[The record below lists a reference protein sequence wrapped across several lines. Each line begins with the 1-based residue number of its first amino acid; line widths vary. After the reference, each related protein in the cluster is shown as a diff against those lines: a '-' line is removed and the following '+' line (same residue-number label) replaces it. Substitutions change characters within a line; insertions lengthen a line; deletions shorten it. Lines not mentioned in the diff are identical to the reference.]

1 MDITWTAPR
10 ALWLLALLPL
20 VWVALRHNRTN
31 FNRRQQILQASIRSL
46 LLAVLALAL
55 ARPVMSI
62 GSSRLSVVYLVDVSH
77 SVASKSIAD
86 AASRIDSL
94 QKELAPDHSRIVAFG
109 GTVQVMDTT
118 ATLRELAAKD
128 PMDRAAGGPR
138 REATDLEQ
146 ALHQARAELRPG
158 NLPRIVL
165 FTDGRETTGD
175 VDAASAQLAASGI
188 PVFVEAMA
196 PREIGDT
203 WVDRIVLPDRLA
215 AGGLVTTTVEVGSQR
230 AGSAVVE
237 LKAGDKVLA
246 SKAVTI
252 APGLTPVPLD
262 VTFDNAG
269 AVKLDASVTVQG
281 DPLGAN
287 NHLAS
292 EALVGEKPRVLYVE
306 SAATSAKYLQSAL
319 GQAGL
324 DVTVRDPRSLP
335 QQAADLEP
343 WDAVILSDL
352 PRSMISDNAM
362 KALGQ
367 WVERDGG
374 GLLVAGGEAVFGEA
388 TDPAAPPG
396 YRHSE
401 LERLT
406 PVTFERKDQPEVA
419 LIIVLD
425 KSWSM
430 AGAVMELCKAAA
442 QAAIDVL
449 ADEHRVGVVTFNDGL
464 NWDVTVR
471 NVGKNRDQIR
481 KAVAAIEPS
490 GHTLIFPAVE
500 QAYLALKDVRARA
513 KHVVLLS
520 DGRSYPD
527 DYEGLVKKM
536 VDAKMTV
543 SAIAVG
549 PAADVELLTNIAKW
563 GKGRSYTV
571 ADAKEVPQIFV
582 KEAKNAINPSF
593 DEKPLKPVV
602 KSKGFLEGVDLAHA
616 PALRGRTAVVVK
628 DDAMELLET
637 EDGDPLL
644 AFWPIGLGRTAV
656 FASDV
661 KDRWASDWLRWKG
674 YGPFFTS
681 IVRSIAR
688 QRAAGVGV
696 SLSAGVAR
704 GSSRPVT
711 VTIEARD
718 SHGNYLDRQK
728 PAVTVRAGDGQVINQ
743 VARQVAPGRYET
755 KVIADAAQPLTVTVD
770 GGNDIRAT
778 RLVLP
783 DNAAEYRFRPADETR
798 LQAIAQATGGVVH
811 PDANAIRESTHTQ
824 AARRALWPYLVLAAL
839 ALWLV
844 DILVRR
850 VRFFEGAGQ
859 EAAV

>member
-1 MDITWTAPR
+1 MAISWTAPG

-20 VWVALRHNRTN
+20 VWLALRHNRTN
-31 FNRRQQILQASIRSL
+31 FNRKQQLLQAVIRSL
-46 LLAVLALAL
+46 LLAALAMAL
-55 ARPVMSI
+55 ARPVISL
-62 GSSRLSVVYLVDVSH
+62 SSSALSVVYLVDVSH
-77 SVASKSIAD
+77 SVASKAIGD
-86 AASRIDSL
+86 AAVRIDQLNS
-94 QKELAPDHSRIVAFG
+94 ELRPDHSRIVAFG
-109 GTVQVMDTT
+109 ASVQVIEST
-118 ATLRELAAKD
+118 AGLRELAAKD
-128 PMDRAAGGPR
+128 PTDQTTSGLR

-146 ALHQARAELRPG
+146 ALQQARAELRPG
-158 NLPRIVL
+158 DLPRVVL

-175 VDAASAQLAASGI
+175 VDAAAAQFAASGI
-188 PVFVEAMA
+188 PVFLEKMA
-196 PREIGDT
+196 PRDIGDT
-203 WVDRIVLPDRLA
+203 WIDRIVVPERLA
-215 AGGLVTTTVEVGSQR
+215 AGGLVTATVEVGSQR
-230 AGSAVVE
+230 RGPAVVE

-246 SKAVTI
+246 SKTVALE
-252 APGLTPVPLD
+252 AGLTPVPLD
-262 VTFDNAG
+262 VTFAEAG
-269 AVKLDASVTVQG
+269 AVKVEATVTIPG

-292 EALVGEKPRVLYVE
+292 EAIVGAKPRVLYVE
-306 SAATSAKYLQSAL
+306 SAASSAKYLQNAL
-319 GQAGL
+319 GQSGM
-324 DVTVRDPRSLP
+324 DVTVRAPAGLP

-343 WDAVILSDL
+343 WDVVILSDL
-352 PRSMISDNAM
+352 ARSTISENAM
-362 KALGQ
+362 KALAQ

-374 GLLVAGGEAVFGEA
+374 GLLVAGGDSVFGEA

-396 YRHSE
+396 YRNSE

-419 LIIVLD
+419 LIIILD

-449 ADEHRVGVVTFNDGL
+449 GDEHKVGVVTFNDGL

-471 NVGKNRDQIR
+471 NVGKNRDMIR

-490 GHTLIFPAVE
+490 GHTLIYPAVE

-549 PAADVELLTNIAKW
+549 PAADAELLTNIAKW

-571 ADAKEVPQIFV
+571 LDAKEVPQIFV
-582 KEAKNAINPSF
+582 KEAKTAVNPSF

-602 KSKGFLEGVDLAHA
+602 KTRGFLDGMDVTHA
-616 PALRGRTAVVVK
+616 PALKGRTAVVVK
-628 DDAMELLET
+628 DDATELLAT

-661 KDRWASDWLRWKG
+661 KDRWASDWVRWKG

-681 IVRSIAR
+681 VVRAIAR

-696 SLSAGVAR
+696 EVTAGIAR
-704 GSSRPVT
+704 GAARPVT
-711 VTIEARD
+711 VSIEARD
-718 SHGNYLDRQK
+718 AHGNYLDRQK
-728 PAVTVRAGDGQVINQ
+728 PAVTVRAGDGRTVNQ
-743 VARQVAPGRYET
+743 VARQVGPGRYEA
-755 KVIADAAQPLTVTVD
+755 KVIADAAQPLTITVD
-770 GGNDIRAT
+770 GGDTVRAT

-783 DNAAEYRFRPADETR
+783 DTAAEYRFRPADEAR
-798 LQAIAQATGGVVH
+798 LAAIAQATGGVVN
-811 PDANAIRESTHTQ
+811 PDADAIRRSTVRQ
-824 AARRALWPYLVLAAL
+824 ASRRALWPFLVLGAL
-839 ALWLV
+839 ALWLADV
-844 DILVRR
+844 FFRR
-850 VRFFEGAGQ
+850 VRVFEGAGQ
-859 EAAV
+859 TAA

>member
-1 MDITWTAPR
+1 MAVSWTAPG

-20 VWVALRHNRTN
+20 VWLALRHNRTN
-31 FNRRQQILQASIRSL
+31 FNRKQQILQAAVRSL
-46 LLAVLALAL
+46 LLAALALAL
-55 ARPVMSI
+55 ARPVISL
-62 GSSRLSVVYLVDVSH
+62 SSSALSVVYLVDVSH
-77 SVASKSIAD
+77 SIASKSISD
-86 AASRIDSL
+86 AAGRIDQLTS
-94 QKELAPDHSRIVAFG
+94 ELRPDHSRIVAFG
-109 GTVQVMDTT
+109 ASVQVMEST
-118 ATLRELAAKD
+118 ANLRELAAKD
-128 PMDRAAGGPR
+128 PTDRTASGPR

-146 ALHQARAELRPG
+146 ALQQARAELRPG
-158 NLPRIVL
+158 DLPRVVL

-175 VDAASAQLAASGI
+175 VDAAAAQFAASGI
-188 PVFVEAMA
+188 PVFLEKMA
-196 PREIGDT
+196 PRDIGDT
-203 WVDRIVLPDRLA
+203 WIDRIVMPDRLA
-215 AGGLVTTTVEVGSQR
+215 AGGLVTATVEVGSQR
-230 AGSAVVE
+230 AGPAIVE

-246 SKAVTI
+246 SKTVPIET
-252 APGLTPVPLD
+252 GLTPVPLD
-262 VTFDNAG
+262 VTFADAG
-269 AVKLDASVTVQG
+269 AVKLEATVTFPG

-292 EALVGEKPRVLYVE
+292 EAIVGDKPRVLYVE
-306 SAATSAKYLQSAL
+306 SAPTSARYLQNAL
-319 GQAGL
+319 SQSGI
-324 DVTVRDPRSLP
+324 DVTVRGPAGLP

-352 PRSMISDNAM
+352 ARSTISENAM

-374 GLLVAGGEAVFGEA
+374 GLLVAGGDSVFGEA

-396 YRHSE
+396 YRNTE

-419 LIIVLD
+419 LIIILD

-449 ADEHRVGVVTFNDGL
+449 SDEHRVGVVTFNDGL

-471 NVGKNRDQIR
+471 NVGKNRDAIR

-490 GHTLIFPAVE
+490 GHTLIYPAVE

-536 VDAKMTV
+536 VEAKMTV

-549 PAADVELLTNIAKW
+549 PAADAELLTNIAKW

-571 ADAKEVPQIFV
+571 LDAKEVPQIFV
-582 KEAKNAINPSF
+582 KEAKNAVNPSF

-602 KSKGFLEGVDLAHA
+602 KTRGFLDGVDVAHA
-616 PALRGRTAVVVK
+616 PALKGRTAVVVK
-628 DDAMELLET
+628 DDATELLAT

-681 IVRSIAR
+681 VVRAIAR

-696 SLSAGVAR
+696 EVTAGIAR
-704 GSSRPVT
+704 GATRPVT
-711 VTIEARD
+711 VSIEARD
-718 SHGNYLDRQK
+718 THGNYLDRQK
-728 PAVTVRAGDGQVINQ
+728 PAVTVRAGDGRTVNQ
-743 VARQVAPGRYET
+743 VARQVGPGRYEA

-770 GGNDIRAT
+770 GGEAIRAT

-783 DNAAEYRFRPADETR
+783 DTAAEYRFRPADEAR
-798 LQAIAQATGGVVH
+798 LAAIAQATGGVVS
-811 PDANAIRESTHTQ
+811 PDADAIRKSTVRQ
-824 AARRALWPYLVLAAL
+824 AARRALWPFLVLGAL
-839 ALWLV
+839 VLWLADV
-844 DILVRR
+844 FFRR
-850 VRFFEGAGQ
+850 VRVFEGAGQ
-859 EAAV
+859 TAA

>member
-1 MDITWTAPR
+1 MAISWTAPG

-20 VWVALRHNRTN
+20 VWLALRHNRTN
-31 FNRRQQILQASIRSL
+31 FNRKQQLLQAVIRSL
-46 LLAVLALAL
+46 LLAALAMAL
-55 ARPVMSI
+55 ARPVISL
-62 GSSRLSVVYLVDVSH
+62 SSSALSVVYLVDVSH
-77 SVASKSIAD
+77 SVASKAIGD
-86 AASRIDSL
+86 AAGRIDQLNSEL
-94 QKELAPDHSRIVAFG
+94 QPDHSRIVAFG
-109 GTVQVMDTT
+109 ASVQVIEST
-118 ATLRELAAKD
+118 AGLRELAAKD
-128 PMDRAAGGPR
+128 PTDQSASGLR

-146 ALHQARAELRPG
+146 ALQQARAELRPG
-158 NLPRIVL
+158 DLPRVVL

-175 VDAASAQLAASGI
+175 VDAAAAQFAASGI
-188 PVFVEAMA
+188 PVFLEKMA
-196 PREIGDT
+196 PRDIGDT
-203 WVDRIVLPDRLA
+203 WIDRIVVPDRLA
-215 AGGLVTTTVEVGSQR
+215 AGGLVTATVEVGSQR
-230 AGSAVVE
+230 AGPAVVE

-246 SKAVTI
+246 SKTVALE
-252 APGLTPVPLD
+252 AGLTPVPLD
-262 VTFDNAG
+262 VTFAEAG
-269 AVKLDASVTVQG
+269 AVKVEATVTIPG

-287 NHLAS
+287 NRLAR
-292 EALVGEKPRVLYVE
+292 EALVGDKPRVLYVE
-306 SAATSAKYLQSAL
+306 SAASSARYLQNAL
-319 GQAGL
+319 AQSGI
-324 DVTVRDPRSLP
+324 DVTVRPPAGLP

-343 WDAVILSDL
+343 WDVVILSDL
-352 PRSMISDNAM
+352 ARSTISENAM
-362 KALGQ
+362 KALAQ

-374 GLLVAGGEAVFGEA
+374 GLLVAGGDSVFGEA

-396 YRHSE
+396 YRNTE

-419 LIIVLD
+419 LIIILD

-449 ADEHRVGVVTFNDGL
+449 GDEHKVGVVTFNDGL

-471 NVGKNRDQIR
+471 NVGKNRDAIR

-490 GHTLIFPAVE
+490 GHTLIYPAIE

-549 PAADVELLTNIAKW
+549 PAADAELLTNIAKW

-571 ADAKEVPQIFV
+571 LDAKEVPQIFV
-582 KEAKNAINPSF
+582 KEAKTAVNPSF

-602 KSKGFLEGVDLAHA
+602 KTRGFLDGVDVTHA
-616 PALRGRTAVVVK
+616 PALKGRTAVVVK
-628 DDAMELLET
+628 DDATELLAT

-661 KDRWASDWLRWKG
+661 KDRWASDWVRWKG

-681 IVRSIAR
+681 VVRAIAR

-696 SLSAGVAR
+696 EVTAGIAR
-704 GSSRPVT
+704 GAARPVT
-711 VTIEARD
+711 VSIEARD
-718 SHGNYLDRQK
+718 PHGNYLDRQK
-728 PAVTVRAGDGQVINQ
+728 PAVTVRAGDGRTVNQ
-743 VARQVAPGRYET
+743 VARQVGPGRYEA

-770 GGNDIRAT
+770 GGDTVRAT

-783 DNAAEYRFRPADETR
+783 DTAAEYRFRPADEAR
-798 LQAIAQATGGVVH
+798 LAAIAQATGGVVN
-811 PDANAIRESTHTQ
+811 PDADAIRRSTVRQ
-824 AARRALWPYLVLAAL
+824 ASRRALWPFLVLGAL
-839 ALWLV
+839 ALWLADV
-844 DILVRR
+844 FFRR
-850 VRFFEGAGQ
+850 VRVFEGAGQ
-859 EAAV
+859 TAA